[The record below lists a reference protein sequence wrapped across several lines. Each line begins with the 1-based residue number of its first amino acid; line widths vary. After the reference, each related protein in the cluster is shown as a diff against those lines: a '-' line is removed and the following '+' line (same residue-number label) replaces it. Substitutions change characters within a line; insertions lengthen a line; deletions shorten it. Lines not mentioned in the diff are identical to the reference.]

1 MQSKGNNCTQ
11 SGVNEGR
18 VGQDNGNGW
27 MRASGV
33 GKALKM
39 MLMVLAVLMIS
50 VSPDFRMECLVKS
63 RWCGRFHFIIGYI
76 IN

>member
-18 VGQDNGNGW
+18 VGQGSKGKGG

-50 VSPDFRMECLVKS
+50 VSQDFRMECLVKS
-63 RWCGRFHFIIGYI
+63 RWCGRFHFIIG
-76 IN
+76 